1 MRRALYS
8 SLQKQR
14 RTVKQPVKRPKDE
27 EEPPRRASP
36 KFGGRAMFY
45 VQSRSLQQSPL
56 PTELACHPAYI
67 FKITLVL

>member
-1 MRRALYS
+1 MRRVLYN

-27 EEPPRRASP
+27 EDPPRRASP

-56 PTELACHPAYI
+56 PTSSRPPGSLQDVASTA
-67 FKITLVL
+67 T